1 MRIEPMKGL
10 EDVLLIHP
18 DLHEDERGYFYEV
31 FNEKEFNEKTGGK
44 YDFHALQEN
53 ESKSKAGVFRGLH
66 FQKAP
71 YEQAKLVRVL
81 KGAVIDFAVDIRKD
95 SSTFGKCVFAILTE
109 ENKNQFFIPRGFA
122 HGFYVTAPKVN
133 YLNGT
138 VDKVKTIFEY
148 KCDNYYNKES
158 EGGIVW
164 NDKDIVVIDQ
174 ADSYF
179 GDLYKNRNIEDWLTL
194 SIATI
199 GPVVLSEKDKNRIT
213 TLKDL

>member
-18 DLHEDERGYFYEV
+18 DLHVDERGYFYEV

-81 KGAVIDFAVDIRKD
+81 KGRVVDFAVDIRKD
-95 SSTFGKCVFAILTE
+95 SPTFGKCVFANLTE
-109 ENKNQFFIPRGFA
+109 ENKHQFFIPRGFA
-122 HGFYVTAPKVN
+122 HGFYVFSEEAV
-133 YLNGT
+133 
-138 VDKVKTIFEY
+138 FEY

-158 EGGIVW
+158 EGGLRW
-164 NDKDIVVIDQ
+164 DDE
-174 ADSYF
+174 
-179 GDLYKNRNIEDWLTL
+179 NIEVLKYAHIDGKHP
-194 SIATI
+194 SIKEIFNAI
-199 GPVVLSEKDKNRIT
+199 RGEYEFILSEKDKNRIT

>member
-1 MRIEPMKGL
+1 MRIEPMTGL

-44 YDFHALQEN
+44 YDFHVLQEN

-81 KGAVIDFAVDIRKD
+81 KGYVVDFAVDIRKD
-95 SSTFGKCVFAILTE
+95 SPTFGKCVFANLTD
-109 ENKNQFFIPRGFA
+109 ENKCQFFIPRGFA
-122 HGFYVTAPKVN
+122 HGFYVFSDEAV
-133 YLNGT
+133 
-138 VDKVKTIFEY
+138 FEY

-158 EGGIVW
+158 EDGIRW
-164 NDKDIVVIDQ
+164 DDKEIEVLAYHDIYHGLNMEHPSIWDVFDALKITEH
-174 ADSYF
+174 
-179 GDLYKNRNIEDWLTL
+179 IIL
-194 SIATI
+194 SD
-199 GPVVLSEKDKNRIT
+199 KDKNRIT

>member
-1 MRIEPMKGL
+1 MKGL

-44 YDFHALQEN
+44 YDFHTLQEN

-81 KGAVIDFAVDIRKD
+81 KGHVVDFAVDIRKD
-95 SSTFGKCVFAILTE
+95 SPTFGKCVFADLTG
-109 ENKNQFFIPRGFA
+109 ENKRQFFIPRGFA
-122 HGFYVTAPKVN
+122 HGFYVYSDEAV
-133 YLNGT
+133 
-138 VDKVKTIFEY
+138 FEY
-148 KCDNYYNKES
+148 KCDNES
-158 EGGIVW
+158 EGGIRWDDKEIEVLAYHDTNMKHPSIW
-164 NDKDIVVIDQ
+164 NVFDALKITEHI
-174 ADSYF
+174 
-179 GDLYKNRNIEDWLTL
+179 IL
-194 SIATI
+194 SD
-199 GPVVLSEKDKNRIT
+199 KDKNRIT

>member
-10 EDVLLIHP
+10 EDVLIIRP

-53 ESKSKAGVFRGLH
+53 ESKSSKFVFRGLH

-81 KGAVIDFAVDIRKD
+81 KGAVVDFAVDIRKG
-95 SSTFGKCVFAILTE
+95 SPTFGKCVFAHLTE
-109 ENKNQFFIPRGFA
+109 DNRCQFFVPRGFA
-122 HGFYVTAPKVN
+122 HGFLVLTDEAV
-133 YLNGT
+133 
-138 VDKVKTIFEY
+138 FEY

-158 EGGIVW
+158 EGGIRWDDENITVL
-164 NDKDIVVIDQ
+164 NVYYEVSDTKMTGKTMTVKEMLGTI
-174 ADSYF
+174 
-179 GDLYKNRNIEDWLTL
+179 LKNETNI
-194 SIATI
+194 
-199 GPVVLSEKDKNRIT
+199 VLSEKDKNRIT
-213 TLKDL
+213 TLKDI

>member
-31 FNEKEFNEKTGGK
+31 FNEREFNEKTGGK
-44 YDFHALQEN
+44 YDFHTLQEN

-81 KGAVIDFAVDIRKD
+81 KGRVVDFAVDIRKD
-95 SSTFGKCVFAILTE
+95 SPTFGKCVFANLTE
-109 ENKNQFFIPRGFA
+109 ENKRQFFIPRGFA
-122 HGFYVTAPKVN
+122 HGFYVFSEEAV
-133 YLNGT
+133 
-138 VDKVKTIFEY
+138 FEY

-158 EGGIVW
+158 EGGIRW
-164 NDKDIVVIDQ
+164 DDE
-174 ADSYF
+174 
-179 GDLYKNRNIEDWLTL
+179 NIEVLEYTHLDGKHP
-194 SIATI
+194 SIKEAFNAI
-199 GPVVLSEKDKNRIT
+199 RGEYEFVLSDKDKNRIT

>member
-1 MRIEPMKGL
+1 MTGL
-10 EDVLLIHP
+10 EDVLLIYP

-44 YDFHALQEN
+44 YDFHVLQEN

-81 KGAVIDFAVDIRKD
+81 KGYVVDFAVDIRKG
-95 SSTFGKCVFAILTE
+95 SPTFGKCVFANLTD
-109 ENKNQFFIPRGFA
+109 ENKCQFFIPRGFA
-122 HGFYVTAPKVN
+122 HGFYVFSDEAV
-133 YLNGT
+133 
-138 VDKVKTIFEY
+138 FEY

-158 EGGIVW
+158 EDGIRW
-164 NDKDIVVIDQ
+164 DDKEIEVLAYHDI
-174 ADSYF
+174 YH
-179 GDLYKNRNIEDWLTL
+179 DLNMEHPSIWDVFDALKITEHIIL
-194 SIATI
+194 SD
-199 GPVVLSEKDKNRIT
+199 KDKNRIT

>member
-31 FNEKEFNEKTGGK
+31 FNEKEFNEKTEGK
-44 YDFHALQEN
+44 YDFHVLQEN

-81 KGAVIDFAVDIRKD
+81 KGYVVDFAVDIRKG
-95 SSTFGKCVFAILTE
+95 SPTFGKCVFVNLTD
-109 ENKNQFFIPRGFA
+109 ENKCQFFIPKGFA
-122 HGFYVTAPKVN
+122 HGFYVFSDEAV
-133 YLNGT
+133 
-138 VDKVKTIFEY
+138 FEY

-158 EGGIVW
+158 EDGIRW
-164 NDKDIVVIDQ
+164 DDKEIEVLAYHDI
-174 ADSYF
+174 YH
-179 GDLYKNRNIEDWLTL
+179 DLNMEHP
-194 SIATI
+194 SIWDVFDAFKITEHI
-199 GPVVLSEKDKNRIT
+199 ILSEKDKNRIT

>member
-1 MRIEPMKGL
+1 MRIEPIKGL

-53 ESKSKAGVFRGLH
+53 ESKSCKGVFRGLH
-66 FQKAP
+66 FQKPP

-81 KGAVIDFAVDIRKD
+81 SGHVVDFAVDIRKD
-95 SSTFGKCVFAILTE
+95 SPTFGKCTYAKLTG
-109 ENKNQFFIPRGFA
+109 ENKLQFFIPRGFA
-122 HGFYVTAPKVN
+122 HGFYVFSDEAV
-133 YLNGT
+133 
-138 VDKVKTIFEY
+138 FEY

-158 EGGIVW
+158 EGGIRW
-164 NDKDIVVIDQ
+164 DDKDILLLPYYNTVGKFTMSIKDMF
-174 ADSYF
+174 D
-179 GDLYKNRNIEDWLTL
+179 TL
-194 SIATI
+194 DYSPII
-199 GPVVLSEKDKNRIT
+199 LSEKDKNRIT

>member
-10 EDVLLIHP
+10 EDVLLIYP

-31 FNEKEFNEKTGGK
+31 FNEKEFNEKTNNK

-53 ESKSKAGVFRGLH
+53 ESKSRRGVFRGLH

-81 KGAVIDFAVDIRKD
+81 KGRVVDFAVDIRKD
-95 SSTFGKCVFAILTE
+95 SPTFGKCVFANLTE
-109 ENKNQFFIPRGFA
+109 ENKRQFFIPRGFA
-122 HGFYVTAPKVN
+122 HGFYVFSDEAV
-133 YLNGT
+133 
-138 VDKVKTIFEY
+138 FEY

-158 EGGIVW
+158 EGGIRWDDENITVL
-164 NDKDIVVIDQ
+164 NVYYEVSDTKMTGKTMTVKEMLDTI
-174 ADSYF
+174 
-179 GDLYKNRNIEDWLTL
+179 LKNETNI
-194 SIATI
+194 
-199 GPVVLSEKDKNRIT
+199 VLSEKDKNRIT